1 METTNTMATFKAT
14 AKEVWQEV
22 GESYKVQAVAY
33 VRLSL
38 AKPAKVEAKDLY
50 AGLPKAWQDRCK
62 FNSFAVQLSQAGRIV
77 RLFEEQAKAGS
88 WPKYGDVVE
97 FVAKQGSIDKALATL
112 TPAKVEP
119 TRVEESPKPAKAKTV
134 EVSAKVEETPRVD
147 KFATIVAMVD
157 ELNEVDLKTLAMVVA
172 DRLAKFEAKATAKV

>member
-1 METTNTMATFKAT
+1 METTNTLATYKAT
-14 AKEVWQEV
+14 AKEIWQEI
-22 GESYKVQAVAY
+22 GETYKVQAIAY

-50 AGLPKAWQDRCK
+50 ANLPKAWQDRCK
-62 FNSFAVQLSQAGRIV
+62 FSSFAVQLSQAGRIV
-77 RLFEEQAKAGS
+77 RLFEEQSKAGS

-97 FVAKQGSIDKALATL
+97 FVAKQGSIDKSLATL

-119 TRVEESPKPAKAKTV
+119 AKVEPAKPEKAKTV
-134 EVSAKVEETPRVD
+134 ETSTKVEPAKVD
-147 KFATIVAMVD
+147 KFAAVVAMVD

-172 DRLAKFEAKATAKV
+172 DRLAKFEQKATAKA

>member
-14 AKEVWQEV
+14 AKEVWQDVE
-22 GESYKVQAVAY
+22 GSYKIQAVAY

-62 FNSFAVQLSQAGRIV
+62 FSSFATQLSQAGRIV
-77 RLFEEQAKAGS
+77 RLFEEQVKDGS

-97 FVAKQGSIDKALATL
+97 FVAKQGSIDKALTTL
-112 TPAKVEP
+112 VPAKVDP
-119 TRVEESPKPAKAKTV
+119 SPKAEPKAEKPKTPEVSTKVEPAK
-134 EVSAKVEETPRVD
+134 VD

-172 DRLAKFEAKATAKV
+172 DRLAKFDQKATAKV